1 MIQNFPSF
9 LLKHVCLDV
18 AVTSPLQAKFIAK
31 SSSDDG
37 YAAREYFKFKKT
49 NLDVSAS
56 LFPALSDPGRVHFN
70 TNVVYYLKVISD
82 LKWNFSFY
90 GSWDSRPPITL
101 PKSDYGT
108 SSGLSWTFG
117 NR

>member
-1 MIQNFPSF
+1 MLGGFGWQNVNYTQNMVGQGTQNIAVGFVST
-9 LLKHVCLDV
+9 DV
-18 AVTSPLQAKFIAK
+18 KF
-31 SSSDDG
+31 
-37 YAAREYFKFKKT
+37 FKFKKT

-56 LFPALSDPGRVHFN
+56 LIPAITEAGRVHLN
-70 TNVVYYLKVISD
+70 TNAVYYIKIIGD
-82 LKWNFSFY
+82 IDWNFSFY
-90 GSWDSRPPITL
+90 GSWDSKPPSTL